1 MTKQIFCPIFL
12 SSEQKGAEM
21 ATTNTKLNKG
31 VLIGCSAAAIA
42 FMMLAGGLVYN
53 AKKSKSDANQT
64 KQELN
69 DAANIIKIN
78 AARMDSLYNANRELG
93 IENKIQADSIV
104 VLNDSIDVLNDS
116 LASSAKKLADCKNG
130 KRAKNCGCK
139 NGNKK
144 AKPVVREQII
154 VRDTVLVQPVEAPAP
169 VTPNGYKNIIIMEDS
184 TTNSGDMI
192 ISMGAENE
200 IHLKPGSNN
209 SGKIIIG
216 GQTAPVANPNVKA
229 SAGAY
234 YYVVETRTKT
244 R

>member
-1 MTKQIFCPIFL
+1 MASMTR
-12 SSEQKGAEM
+12 
-21 ATTNTKLNKG
+21 LNKG
-31 VLIGCSAAAIA
+31 LLIGGSATAIA
-42 FMMLAGGLVYN
+42 LIVLASCLGHK
-53 AKKSKSDANQT
+53 ASESKSDADQA

-69 DAANIIKIN
+69 DAANIIKVN

-144 AKPVVREQII
+144 ATPVVHQQVV
-154 VRDTVLVQPVEAPAP
+154 VRDTVLVQPVEASAP
-169 VTPNGYKNIIIMEDS
+169 VTPNGYKNIVIMEDS

-234 YYVVETRTKT
+234 YYVVETRAKT

>member
-1 MTKQIFCPIFL
+1 MANMTR
-12 SSEQKGAEM
+12 
-21 ATTNTKLNKG
+21 LNKG
-31 VLIGCSAAAIA
+31 LLIGGGATAIA
-42 FMMLAGGLVYN
+42 LIVLASCLGHK
-53 AKKSKSDANQT
+53 ASKSNADAEQT

-93 IENKIQADSIV
+93 IENKIQADSII

-130 KRAKNCGCK
+130 KRVKNCGCK
-139 NGNKK
+139 KGNKK
-144 AKPVVREQII
+144 AKPVVREQVI
-154 VRDTVLVQPVEAPAP
+154 VRDTVLVQPVEAPVP
-169 VTPNGYKNIIIMEDS
+169 VTPNGYKNIVIMEDS

-200 IHLKPGSNN
+200 IHLKPGANN